1 MGDMSVVFCCVHNP
15 TSFYQIRHPPVAE
28 TPSTTGSANCLFGHC
43 NDLDC
48 FEAYQLAINELKGK
62 IANLV

>member
-1 MGDMSVVFCCVHNP
+1 MGDMSVVCCCVHNP

-28 TPSTTGSANCLFGHC
+28 TLSATGNAKCLFGHC

-48 FEAYQLAINELKGK
+48 FGAYQLAIDELKDK
-62 IANLV
+62 IADLV